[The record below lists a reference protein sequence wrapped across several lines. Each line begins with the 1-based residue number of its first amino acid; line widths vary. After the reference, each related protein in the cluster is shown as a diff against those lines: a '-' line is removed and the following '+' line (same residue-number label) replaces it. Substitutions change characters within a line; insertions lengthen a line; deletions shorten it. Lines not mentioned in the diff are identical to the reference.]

1 MKKSKQDLNK
11 PIAKYH
17 NYDTIP
23 AKVFFDIMST
33 MNYQLLRP
41 KNGTETAVLEAI
53 YEQIYEDFF
62 VNSENEDAGLFVEL
76 TNEIRFLTFKMNCIK
91 MVVGFIVAVPEV
103 LQGKEE
109 IQEIIK
115 SQIDAL
121 NKYLDNPIDFEA
133 NFLEEVIR
141 VLNVEIGIIADE
153 ITIAESNLNDLKG
166 DAEVKILSYYD
177 KVAAISDVHGR
188 TLDEK
193 MLLPMYVALE
203 KSAIAKNNRYKTQQ
217 LNGKR

>member
-1 MKKSKQDLNK
+1 
-11 PIAKYH
+11 
-17 NYDTIP
+17 
-23 AKVFFDIMST
+23 
-33 MNYQLLRP
+33 
-41 KNGTETAVLEAI
+41 
-53 YEQIYEDFF
+53 
-62 VNSENEDAGLFVEL
+62 
-76 TNEIRFLTFKMNCIK
+76 